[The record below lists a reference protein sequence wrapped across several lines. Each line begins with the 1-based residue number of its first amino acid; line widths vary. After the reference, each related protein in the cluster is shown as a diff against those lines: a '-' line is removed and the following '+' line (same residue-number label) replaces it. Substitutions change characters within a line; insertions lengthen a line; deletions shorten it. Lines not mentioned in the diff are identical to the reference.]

1 MRIKR
6 AVVLIG
12 GLVWFSVSG
21 CGGANGNDDST
32 AKGGGSSLAGQKPTA
47 SGGSGATGGAGMG
60 DTRPGTSG
68 RTNQGGTATNGGRS
82 GGGTGVNGGT
92 SASGGTVNEGGTS
105 ANGGAHGGTT
115 GNECGGS
122 SAGGAAPNGSPPWS
136 IRMSDTVLSRHP
148 NAVRLNADP
157 ASTWGYTQG
166 FAFTALDL
174 VYRKTQDKKYW
185 DYIVS
190 YYEGMI
196 DNQGKIG
203 GYYNMGE
210 YNLDSIAPG
219 KALKI
224 VFDETKK
231 AKFQTALDTLRQ
243 QLRDQPRNSL
253 GGFWH
258 KKRYPNQMWLDSLYM
273 GAAFL
278 ARYGLETEDN
288 AGVDQAILQ
297 FTLLEE
303 HARDPKTGLLYHAW
317 DESRAEQWANPQTG
331 TSPAFWGRAMGWYA
345 MALVDTLEVLP
356 ESHPKRPDLLAIL
369 TRLLTAISAVV
380 DPQSGVWY
388 QVMDQGSRQGNYLES
403 SASSMFAYVLL
414 KASRLGYVDK
424 TYRDLGRRAF
434 EGVVKTFIRVEGSG
448 DLTLTN
454 GCLVAGLGPD
464 PQVPGRYRD
473 GSFDYYVN
481 EKKGDNPTQGIPAFI
496 LAALEYE
503 SDPCAPN

>member
-6 AVVLIG
+6 TVVLTW
-12 GLVWFSVSG
+12 GLLCFSMSG
-21 CGGANGNDDST
+21 CGGGDGADDST
-32 AKGGGSSLAGQKPTA
+32 PKGGGSSLAGQKSTT
-47 SGGSGATGGAGMG
+47 GGASGATGGAGTG
-60 DTRPGTSG
+60 GTRAG
-68 RTNQGGTATNGGRS
+68 TNQGGTATNGGTSS
-82 GGGTGVNGGT
+82 GGAMSVDGGT
-92 SASGGTVNEGGTS
+92 SASGGTANEGGTA
-105 ANGGAHGGTT
+105 ANGGTHGGAA
-115 GNECGGS
+115 GSECGGS
-122 SAGGAAPNGSPPWS
+122 NPGDTAPNGSPWS
-136 IRMSDTVLSRHP
+136 LQMSDTVLRRHP

-157 ASTWGYTQG
+157 APTWSYSQG
-166 FAFTALDL
+166 FTFTALYL
-174 VYRKTQDKKYW
+174 VHRKTQDKKYW

-203 GYYNMGE
+203 GYYSMGD
-210 YNLDSIAPG
+210 YNLDLIAPG

-224 VFDETKK
+224 VLDETKK
-231 AKFQTALDTLRQ
+231 EKFQTALNTLRQ
-243 QLRDQPRNSL
+243 QLRDQPRNSA

-273 GAAFL
+273 GPAFL
-278 ARYGLETEDN
+278 ARYALETGDS

-297 FTLLEE
+297 FTLMEE

-317 DESRAEQWANPQTG
+317 DESRAERWADPETG
-331 TSPAFWGRAMGWYA
+331 TSPSFWGRGMGWYA

-356 ESHPKRPDLLAIL
+356 ESHPKRPALLAIL
-369 TRLLTAISAVV
+369 TRLLTAISAVI

-388 QVMDQGSRQGNYLES
+388 QVLDQGSRQGNYLES
-403 SASSMFAYVLL
+403 SASSMFAYTLL

-424 TYRDLGRRAF
+424 TYQDLGRRAF
-434 EGVVKTFIRVEGSG
+434 QGVVKTFIRVDGSG
-448 DLTLTN
+448 NVTLTN

-473 GSFDYYVN
+473 GSFEYYAN
-481 EKKGDNPTQGIPAFI
+481 EKRGDNPTQGIPAFI

-503 SDPCAPN
+503 MDPCAKN